1 MRRMWSAWGAVLAL
15 LGGGC
20 DAIDLSGVTQ
30 RNAKTRVRPEPPG
43 EHCRFGGQAVQSGL
57 DLDRDGLLDDAEVTA
72 TDYICAAALP
82 EVSTRTRP
90 EPHGANCALGGQAI
104 QSGLDLDAN
113 GQLDDAEVTA
123 TDYVCATTV
132 ANVLLRVR
140 PVSPGAQCA
149 LGGQVTHAGHDAN
162 ANGLLE
168 DEEVSREVLACDE
181 PASVLSRMRSIP
193 AFTAPCDGDENGGSA
208 VEAGVDLNGDT
219 ALEPSEVE
227 ATGYACGIEPSEL
240 KARHQ
245 TEPAGSHCARGG
257 TRVDFFQDSNHDGTP
272 DPGGFT
278 STVYV
283 CHSIRVHDGMFV
295 VTSPV
300 DLVALEGV
308 THLRGEL
315 RISAPTLTDASL
327 PALSVIQGALT
338 VVANSSLRRLS
349 LPALRFVGGDV
360 AVRSNARLDSL
371 TLGTAASAPLWVE
384 RSLLV
389 EDNPLLPTLEGLAA
403 VQPRDSI
410 TLRANDSL
418 VEPGQLSF
426 VTVLQGSVLFQ
437 DNLQVK
443 RTPFVHLTRV
453 HGDVRITN
461 NSLLTAPF
469 GLEQLTSVDGTLELK
484 NNALLEQ
491 LAPLGQ
497 LTSVG
502 QLELIG
508 NPRLEN
514 TVGLDK
520 LTFAGSIHLQGNTG
534 LLSAGDM
541 PLLQRVDEGFFVRF
555 NAQLQRVHRLPQLRG
570 TGAVT
575 LTVNDALTSLEGFS
589 RVTWLHTLEVLG
601 NKQLATLG
609 DLSALRELRFLN
621 LQGNP
626 ALTGFNLGELA
637 RVTDDFVVVDN
648 AKLPTCLA
656 TALAANVFQGDPL
669 GGVHIFNND
678 DATPCP

>member
-1 MRRMWSAWGAVLAL
+1 MVLAL

-20 DAIDLSGVTQ
+20 DAIDLAGVTQ
-30 RNAKTRVRPEPPG
+30 REAKTRVRPEPPG

-90 EPHGANCALGGQAI
+90 EPHGANCALGGQAV

-113 GQLDDAEVTA
+113 GLLDDGEVTA

-168 DEEVSREVLACDE
+168 DEEISREVLACDE
-181 PASVLSRMRSIP
+181 PTPVLSRMRSIP
-193 AFTAPCDGDENGGSA
+193 AFTAPCDGDASGGSS

-219 ALEPSEVE
+219 ALDLSEVE
-227 ATGYACGIEPSEL
+227 ATGYACGVEPSEL

-272 DPGGFT
+272 DPSGFT

-283 CHSIRVHDGMFV
+283 CHALRVHDGMFV
-295 VTSPV
+295 VATPV

-315 RISAPTLTDASL
+315 LISAPTLTDASL
-327 PALSVIQGALT
+327 PALSVIQGPLT
-338 VVANSSLRRLS
+338 VRGNSSLRRVS

-360 AVRSNARLDSL
+360 EVRSNARLDSL
-371 TLGTAASAPLWVE
+371 KLGTAASAPLWVE
-384 RSLLV
+384 HSLLV
-389 EDNPLLPTLEGLAA
+389 EDNPMLPTLEGLAA

-410 TLRANDSL
+410 TVRANSSL
-418 VEPGQLSF
+418 VEPGLLPY
-426 VTVLQGSVLFQ
+426 VTVLQGSLVIQ

-443 RTPFVHLTRV
+443 RTPFVQLSQV
-453 HGDVRITN
+453 HGDVLISN
-461 NSLLTAPF
+461 NGLLTAPF
-469 GLEQLTSVDGTLELK
+469 GLEQLTSVDGMLELK
-484 NNALLEQ
+484 DNASLEK

-502 QLELIG
+502 RLSLIG

-520 LTFAGSIHLQGNTG
+520 LTSAGSIHLQGNTG

-541 PLLQRVDEGFFVRF
+541 PLLQQVEQGFALKY
-555 NAQLQRVHRLPQLRG
+555 NAQLQRVHHLPMLRATRSVSLVG
-570 TGAVT
+570 
-575 LTVNDALTSLEGFS
+575 NDALTLLEGFS

-601 NKQLATLG
+601 NKKLATLG
-609 DLSALRELRFLN
+609 DLAALRELVFLK
-621 LQGNP
+621 LQGNA
-626 ALTGFNLGELA
+626 ALTGFGMGELA
-637 RVTDDFVVVDN
+637 RVMDDFVVTDN

-656 TALAANVFQGDPL
+656 TTLAANVFQGDPL
-669 GGVHIFNND
+669 GGVHIFSND
-678 DATPCP
+678 DTAACP